1 MNGLCWVAG
10 CSIRGLLPAGAEARC
25 SSTERCDSRGS
36 SCWEG
41 KCSSW
46 VGGLARGPSW
56 PRLYHTE
63 EPQQDRGAPLIYN
76 AVREDRVIIHTRKPR

>member
-1 MNGLCWVAG
+1 MNGLCWVAE

-25 SSTERCDSRGS
+25 SSTERFDGRGS

-41 KCSSW
+41 KCASW
-46 VGGLARGPSW
+46 AGGLARGPSW
-56 PRLYHTE
+56 PRLFHTE

-76 AVREDRVIIHTRKPR
+76 SWRETRVITH